1 MAKAF
6 DKVPHIRLLEKMRKH
21 GIGGRLLGV
30 IENWLRNRRQKVGI
44 KGRGSSWI
52 TVCSGVPQ
60 GSVLGPLLFLI
71 FMNDLEDE
79 ISSILKFADDTKIFR
94 ELKDN
99 MDCSRLQSDL
109 DKLVSWSQKWQM
121 EFNVKKCK
129 VMHVGGQNKRS
140 PYFMEGNRLTV
151 DETEKNLG
159 IWIASDLSLIHI

>member
-1 MAKAF
+1 
-6 DKVPHIRLLEKMRKH
+6 
-21 GIGGRLLGV
+21 V
-30 IENWLRNRRQKVGI
+30 IENWLRNRRQKVRI

-71 FMNDLEDE
+71 FMNDLEDT
-79 ISSILKFADDTKIFR
+79 ISSNVLKCADDTKIFR

-121 EFNVKKCK
+121 EFNVKNVK
-129 VMHVGGQNKRS
+129 
-140 PYFMEGNRLTV
+140 
-151 DETEKNLG
+151 
-159 IWIASDLSLIHI
+159 